1 MLPDQNLKLL
11 IVISGTDLSY
21 SVGLAHC
28 LQKEPGSKYVVDCR
42 TIKCPETMKEW
53 RTCLNTLKSLIKS
66 KPISAVSTVTTVLKE
81 DSLLGSKLLR
91 YLQEEGNYSSKSL
104 EHKIIPLLPNGR
116 SLLPVH
122 RRSIGISGTPYY
134 LHAVQTWYL
143 KE

>member
-28 LQKEPGSKYVVDCR
+28 LQKEPGSKFVADFH

-91 YLQEEGNYSSKSL
+91 YLQEEGNYLNKSL
-104 EHKIIPLLPNGR
+104 EHKIIPLLPSGP
-116 SLLPVH
+116 LLSRAH
-122 RRSIGISGTPYY
+122 LRNIGTSG
-134 LHAVQTWYL
+134 LL
-143 KE
+143 SS